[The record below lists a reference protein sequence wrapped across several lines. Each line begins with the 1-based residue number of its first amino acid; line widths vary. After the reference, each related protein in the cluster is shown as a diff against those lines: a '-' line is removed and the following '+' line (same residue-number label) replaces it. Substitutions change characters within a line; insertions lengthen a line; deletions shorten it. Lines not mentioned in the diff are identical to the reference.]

1 MFKLTDV
8 HVVKKEQN
16 YVHVVNEWLTIE
28 STYLISPWSFW
39 YIEYFMATEIDP
51 ALKKLDV

>member
-1 MFKLTDV
+1 MA
-8 HVVKKEQN
+8 KKEQN